1 MPGRMLYRYTREEV
15 AKHNVPDDLWVI
27 FNNKV
32 YDVSEFAVDHPG
44 GADLIQEWGGKEIT
58 KIMADSFSHEHSESA
73 YEVLAELCIGDVV
86 NGNCNETSGFDDNTN
101 GVENDRIINKINSI
115 NNGATRTSNYNFEDF
130 RPIDTNADAD
140 YEKLKFLNLNQP
152 LFTQML
158 NSKFTKDFYLK
169 QVHQPR
175 HLSYSARLFENDIL
189 EMLTKTPWYVIPI
202 IWIPISLYNLSIA
215 SERLEVASAG
225 VWFAIGMAIWSV
237 LEYMLHRFLF
247 HLDYYLPDNQYALC
261 VHFALHGIHHYLP
274 MDRYR
279 LVMPPVLGISL
290 AVPILRGTYAV
301 FPKYIAHA
309 AVAGIVFGYVCYDL
323 THYHLHHARP
333 FTMHLR
339 EMKTYHLAHHY
350 KNYELGYGI
359 TSKFWDK
366 VFGTLLR

>member
-44 GADLIQEWGGKEIT
+44 GADLIQEWGGREVS
-58 KIMADSFSHEHSESA
+58 KIMTDSFSHKHSEAA

-86 NGNCNETSGFDDNTN
+86 NGNCNETSGFGDNTN
-101 GVENDRIINKINSI
+101 GVENGRTISKINGI
-115 NNGATRTSNYNFEDF
+115 NNGATHTSNYSFEYF
-130 RPIDTNADAD
+130 HLTDTNVD
-140 YEKLKFLNLNQP
+140 EKLKFLNLNRP
-152 LFTQML
+152 LFSQMV

-202 IWIPISLYNLSIA
+202 IWLPFSLYNLYIA
-215 SERLEVASAG
+215 SEGLQVTSTG

-247 HLDYYLPDNQYALC
+247 HLDSYLPDNQYANLIC
-261 VHFALHGIHHYLP
+261 VT
-274 MDRYR
+274 
-279 LVMPPVLGISL
+279 IS
-290 AVPILRGTYAV
+290 V
-301 FPKYIAHA
+301 
-309 AVAGIVFGYVCYDL
+309 
-323 THYHLHHARP
+323 
-333 FTMHLR
+333 R
-339 EMKTYHLAHHY
+339 ERIKGNTR
-350 KNYELGYGI
+350 
-359 TSKFWDK
+359 
-366 VFGTLLR
+366 V